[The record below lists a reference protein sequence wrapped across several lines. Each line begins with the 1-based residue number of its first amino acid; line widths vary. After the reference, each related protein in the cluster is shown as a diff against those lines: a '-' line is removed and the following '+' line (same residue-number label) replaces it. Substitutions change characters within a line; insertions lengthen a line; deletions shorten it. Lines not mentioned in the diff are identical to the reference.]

1 MRVVAEGSYRRCGS
15 NKPTL
20 EAGVSEARLG
30 IRERTHPTRTST
42 LLSVGVEE
50 EFLLVDR
57 RTGGLADRAPDV
69 LADTGTIGVDLQAEV
84 TLSQVETA
92 SGVCLT
98 MTDLRE
104 QLVTARTVLAGQ
116 AAGHDARIVASGTP
130 VMARRGPTVLTPV
143 PRYQRIGR
151 EFRALA
157 GDLPVCGCHVH
168 IGLPND
174 EARVLV
180 SNHLRPWLPTLLAI
194 GANSPYCE
202 SRDTG
207 YASWRYLM
215 WGRWPS
221 AGPPPWFESAASY
234 YAASEE
240 VISTGAALDVGMLY
254 WDARLSAHHPTVELR
269 VCDVAPTVDEA
280 VLLAAISRGIATTA
294 LASEKPAL
302 AVPQHLLRPA
312 LWRAARDGL
321 EGLGLDTRSREL
333 VPAGDLAVALVR
345 WIRPALEFA
354 GDYELVNESLARLL
368 LDGSGAAR
376 QRKAFARNGRIE
388 DVVTFLADQTAP

>member
-1 MRVVAEGSYRRCGS
+1 M
-15 NKPTL
+15 
-20 EAGVSEARLG
+20 SEARLDT
-30 IRERTHPTRTST
+30 RERLLRTASAPRD

-50 EFLLVDR
+50 EFMLVD
-57 RTGGLADRAPDV
+57 TGTGRLADRAPDV
-69 LADTGTIGVDLQAEV
+69 LSNADAEGVDLQAEI

-92 SGVCLT
+92 SGVCLS
-98 MTDLRE
+98 MGELRE
-104 QLVTARTVLAGQ
+104 QLVGARMALGEQ
-116 AAGHDARIVASGTP
+116 AAMYGARIIASGTP
-130 VMARRGPTVLTPV
+130 VLARTSPLMLTPV
-143 PRYQRIGR
+143 PRYHRMNR
-151 EFRALA
+151 EFRALV

-194 GANSPYCE
+194 GANSPYCN
-202 SRDTG
+202 SSDTG

-234 YAASEE
+234 YAAREE
-240 VISTGAALDVGMLY
+240 VISSGAAIDVGMLY

-269 VCDVAPTVDEA
+269 VCDVAPTVDDA
-280 VLLAAISRGIATTA
+280 VMLAAIVRGIAATA
-294 LASEKPAL
+294 LASETPAL

-321 EGLGLDTRSREL
+321 EGLGLDVRTGEL
-333 VPAGDLAVALVR
+333 APAGNLAAALVR
-345 WIRPALEFA
+345 WIRPALEYA

-376 QRKAFARNGRIE
+376 QRAAFAREGRFE
-388 DVVTFLADQTAP
+388 DVVGFLADQTCPV

>member
-1 MRVVAEGSYRRCGS
+1 MSVPERLVGFVEALRDHSILAGPGETLDAARVLTVLGMDNREYVREGLAAALLRRSGQ
-15 NKPTL
+15 
-20 EAGVSEARLG
+20 
-30 IRERTHPTRTST
+30 RTVFDQVFDLYFPV
-42 LLSVGVEE
+42 SVGGSEDGPRDVEE
-50 EFLLVDR
+50 
-57 RTGGLADRAPDV
+57 
-69 LADTGTIGVDLQAEV
+69 
-84 TLSQVETA
+84 
-92 SGVCLT
+92 
-98 MTDLRE
+98 LRD
-104 QLVTARTVLAGQ
+104 QLVEAL
-116 AAGHDARIVASGTP
+116 ASGTP
-130 VMARRGPTVLTPV
+130 VVARRGPNVLTPV
-143 PRYQRIGR
+143 PRYQRMGR
-151 EFRALA
+151 EFRALT

-168 IGLPND
+168 IGLPDD

-240 VISTGAALDVGMLY
+240 VISTGAAMDVGMLY

-294 LASEKPAL
+294 LMAEKPAW

-321 EGLGLDTRSREL
+321 EGLGLDMRTREL
-333 VPAGDLAVALVR
+333 VPAG
-345 WIRPALEFA
+345 
-354 GDYELVNESLARLL
+354 
-368 LDGSGAAR
+368 
-376 QRKAFARNGRIE
+376 
-388 DVVTFLADQTAP
+388 